1 MKQLIMAFLLST
13 SSIVLA
19 QEKFLALTVIPKSE
33 GKSLKNFTVLVSCE
47 EGVDFTLTS
56 RKKKMIF
63 YLSAGLD
70 YKLVVT
76 KNGYYQSNYQIDLTD
91 VPKALY
97 QDDFLSH
104 QLDVELVPKS
114 KQQPTIIHTYFYE
127 TRYGKL
133 KNK

>member
-1 MKQLIMAFLLST
+1 MKQLIIAFLLST

-19 QEKFLALTVIPKSE
+19 QEKFLALTVLPKSE
-33 GKSLKNFTVLVSCE
+33 GQSLKNFTVLVSCE

-76 KNGYYQSNYQIDLTD
+76 KNGYYQSNYQIDLTV

-97 QDDFLSH
+97 QDNFLSH
-104 QLDVELVPKS
+104 LLDVELVPKS

>member
-1 MKQLIMAFLLST
+1 MKQLIIAFLLST

-19 QEKFLALTVIPKSE
+19 QEKFLALTVLPKSE

-63 YLSAGLD
+63 YLSAGLN

-97 QDDFLSH
+97 QDNFLSH
-104 QLDVELVPKS
+104 LLDVELVRKS

>member
-1 MKQLIMAFLLST
+1 MKQLIIAFLLST

-19 QEKFLALTVIPKSE
+19 QDKFLALTVLPKSE

-97 QDDFLSH
+97 QDNFLSH
-104 QLDVELVPKS
+104 LLDVELVRKS

>member
-1 MKQLIMAFLLST
+1 
-13 SSIVLA
+13 
-19 QEKFLALTVIPKSE
+19 
-33 GKSLKNFTVLVSCE
+33 
-47 EGVDFTLTS
+47 
-56 RKKKMIF
+56 MIF

-97 QDDFLSH
+97 QDNFLSH

-114 KQQPTIIHTYFYE
+114 KQQPTIIHTHFYE

>member
-1 MKQLIMAFLLST
+1 MKQLIIAFLLST

-19 QEKFLALTVIPKSE
+19 QEKFLALTVLPKSE

-97 QDDFLSH
+97 QDNFLSH
-104 QLDVELVPKS
+104 LLDVELVRKS

>member
-1 MKQLIMAFLLST
+1 MKQLIITFLLST

-19 QEKFLALTVIPKSE
+19 QEKFLALTVLPKSE

-97 QDDFLSH
+97 QDNFLSH
-104 QLDVELVPKS
+104 LLDVELVRKS

>member
-1 MKQLIMAFLLST
+1 MKQLIIAFLLST
-13 SSIVLA
+13 NSIVFA

-33 GKSLKNFTVLVSCE
+33 GKSLKNFTVLVSGE
-47 EGVDFTLTS
+47 EGVDFEITS
-56 RKKKMIF
+56 RKKKIIF

-104 QLDVELVPKS
+104 QLAVELVPKS
-114 KQQPTIIHTYFYE
+114 KQQPTIIHKYFYE
-127 TRYGKL
+127 TRHGKL